1 LTIGA
6 LSGRKMEEEMSNLY
20 EMETSPEP
28 AEVIRLKVDGSS
40 SVVNTLR
47 DQLTARGLSLICPF
61 PALEVEIPVK
71 FACGKEDPSTE
82 GTIHRIGVEDDPETG
97 LPRLRLSVRAHNTR
111 ATIIAPPDEV
121 LLGEASRMTAAP
133 EPGAETSPNL
143 PKDESMMPFIGDLL
157 QDEDLDLSV
166 GPGEAEVEDTERDLG
181 PVPGEPDPAW
191 VGCSDLPLPEK
202 LKGRSTTRRR
212 RQFTGVASWLVV
224 LGLAAGGVYLLDR
237 AGVVDLDNM
246 KEKITGFA
254 LAGEGAP
261 AEKGEV
267 ELQDLAG
274 EAAASEEVE
283 KVATSETPAGD
294 QIDVVAYEP
303 IEEEFPTSAKEDLLE
318 DEGMERGGIELASSS
333 VEPPIEEIEVENEAE
348 MEMEMESIAE
358 IEADSGETASKDDVT
373 LVLPTRWPAQ
383 YANAY
388 RLRNPNGVVVD
399 VPGGLVR
406 KEGWLD
412 VGREHP
418 MVRSVK
424 AVQRETG
431 ARFVIFV
438 NGELPRFMTA
448 PKTGGVS
455 LRLYREDDPSAATE
469 RVAVLDQ

>member
-1 LTIGA
+1 MTIGA
-6 LSGRKMEEEMSNLY
+6 LSGRKMEEEMSNSY
-20 EMETSPEP
+20 EMETIPEP

-40 SVVNTLR
+40 SFVNTLR

-71 FACGKEDPSTE
+71 FACGKEDPTTE

-133 EPGAETSPNL
+133 EPGAETAPNL

-157 QDEDLDLSV
+157 QDEDLDLPA
-166 GPGEAEVEDTERDLG
+166 GPWEAEAEDTERDLG
-181 PVPGEPDPAW
+181 PVAGEPDPAW
-191 VGCSDLPLPEK
+191 VGCADIPLPEK

-246 KEKITGFA
+246 KERIAGFA
-254 LAGEGAP
+254 LAAEEVP
-261 AEKGEV
+261 AEKGEA
-267 ELQDLAG
+267 ELDELAD
-274 EAAASEEVE
+274 EASEEIE

-294 QIDVVAYEP
+294 QVEVVAYEP
-303 IEEEFPTSAKEDLLE
+303 IEEEISAPAKEDLLE
-318 DEGMERGGIELASSS
+318 GEGMETGGIQLASSS
-333 VEPPIEEIEVENEAE
+333 VEPPIEEIEVESEAD
-348 MEMEMESIAE
+348 MEMEMEPVAE
-358 IEADSGETASKDDVT
+358 VEADSGEKASKDEVT

-412 VGREHP
+412 VGRDHP